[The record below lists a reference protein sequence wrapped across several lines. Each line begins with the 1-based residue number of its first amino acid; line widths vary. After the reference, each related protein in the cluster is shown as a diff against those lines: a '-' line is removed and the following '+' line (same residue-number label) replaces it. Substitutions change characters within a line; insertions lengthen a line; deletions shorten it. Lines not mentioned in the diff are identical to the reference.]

1 MGKTYYYIDSNVIE
15 DYDNYLQRKVRNSV
29 VLMYDDYPTHKHNSY
44 KQVKV
49 HQLFTLKEIKR
60 IRSLESNIGRFSK
73 IELEKEEIFYNSDR
87 ERYEK
92 AFEKKNNTL
101 VWLQNREKVEKC

>member
-49 HQLFTLKEIKR
+49 HQLFTLGEIKH
-60 IRSLESNIGRFSK
+60 IRSLKSNIGKFSK
-73 IELEKEEIFYNSDR
+73 IELEKDEIFYNSDR

-92 AFEKKNNTL
+92 AFEKNNNTL
-101 VWLQNREKVEKC
+101 VWIQNREKVEKC

>member
-15 DYDNYLQRKVRNSV
+15 EYDNYLQRKVRNCV
-29 VLMYDDYPTHKHNSY
+29 ILMYDDYPTHKHKSY
-44 KQVKV
+44 KQVNV
-49 HQLFTLKEIKR
+49 HQLFTLEEIKR
-60 IRSLESNIGRFSK
+60 VRSLESNIGRFSK
-73 IELEKEEIFYNSDR
+73 IELEKDEIFYTQTR

>member
-1 MGKTYYYIDSNVIE
+1 MSKTYYYIDSDLIE

-29 VLMYDDYPTHKHNSY
+29 VLMYEDYPLHKHNSY

-49 HQLFTLKEIKR
+49 HQLFTLQEIKR

-73 IELEKEEIFYNSDR
+73 IELEKDEIFYNSDR

-92 AFEKKNNTL
+92 VFEKKNNTL
-101 VWLQNREKVEKC
+101 VWLENKDRI